1 MIEAIKKHKRIVAA
15 VVILILTAVIE
26 LVCNLPAIRGG
37 YDNLDLT
44 KYITV
49 ENGGGKEKY
58 VISYSSPRK
67 FYIKELK
74 LSGTFPKEYSY
85 TIKTKEYNSFDK
97 ESEEYYSDTVNS
109 WFSDFYTNLNKK
121 VTSIEIT
128 LNKVEDAELTAVSC
142 SNRFEI
148 NKYRV
153 LFFLVAFS
161 LLYCL
166 LFEKKIYKKLEWL
179 FAVYALI
186 FGLLLIF
193 YGQPTKN
200 SWDEQIH
207 FGNAY
212 ALAFGKNVEWTE
224 AAELTKN
231 GQSVICNTKAEFAEL
246 RDYLNEKNHT
256 VVYTEQKE
264 NFIPAYTKL
273 AYIPQAIFLKI
284 GMLLHLSFSQLYA
297 FGKLGNLLL
306 YILIMYYAIHCSKI
320 KKIFLFFWA
329 LMPTALFLASAYTYD
344 TVVFCFT
351 TLGCVLWANAV
362 FDSSEKNRGAQIIL
376 MVLLFVVGCFSKA
389 VYIPLILLVLVLPM
403 LKKEKRNYRW
413 SVWCGIILLLI
424 LVMITFVLPTIT
436 STVARDISFGGDAR
450 GGDTSVVRQMIS
462 MLKHPMSS
470 IKLMLGNIFAFDNFR
485 NLGSDITDKFFFGN
499 LMSLNFAHLGILD
512 DKWSVVLVVETILLL
527 LYRDP
532 EEKGKC
538 LFNLLD
544 KFIIAAS
551 LAGTIVLIWLALY
564 LDFTPV
570 GSEIIAGVQARYY
583 MPLIYL
589 GALCFQNRKIR
600 INWDKQKIQKS
611 AIGVIYILGFV
622 LMYKG
627 VLSGRLL

>member
-49 ENGGGKEKY
+49 ENGGSKEKY

-264 NFIPAYTKL
+264 SLIPAYSSL
-273 AYIPQAIFLKI
+273 AYIPQAILIKI
-284 GMLLHLSFSQLYA
+284 ASILRTSFSLLYA
-297 FGKLGNLLL
+297 IGKIGNLLI
-306 YILIMYYAIHCSKI
+306 YILIM
-320 KKIFLFFWA
+320 FWA
-329 LMPTALFLASAYTYD
+329 IKLAKRKKLFLIFVTLMPTSLFLATSYTYD
-344 TVVFCFT
+344 TVVFCFI
-351 TLGCVLWANAV
+351 TLACVLWVNELYN
-362 FDSSEKNRGAQIIL
+362 EKINIWKTIGMTI
-376 MVLLFVVGCFSKA
+376 LFVVGCFSKA
-389 VYIPLILLVLVLPM
+389 VYIPMILIMLVLPVAFT
-403 LKKEKRNYRW
+403 KKKKSRII
-413 SVWCGIILLLI
+413 VWTMILCI
-424 LVMITFVLPTIT
+424 ACLVMLTFVMPTLT
-436 STVARDISFGGDAR
+436 STMAGDLSFGGDSR
-450 GGDTSVVRQMIS
+450 GGATSVVGQLVS
-462 MLKHPMSS
+462 MVKHPMVS
-470 IKLMLGNIFAFDNFR
+470 IKLMIKSIFELDNFR
-485 NLGSDITDKFFFGN
+485 NLGYPEADNYFFGN
-499 LMSLNFAHLGILD
+499 LMFLNFANLGILT
-512 DKWSVVLVVETILLL
+512 DKWSCVIIVLGSLLL
-527 LYRDP
+527 LTPDQQTIKYKRKLSIMD
-532 EEKGKC
+532 
-538 LFNLLD
+538 N
-544 KFIIAAS
+544 IIIVIAIM
-551 LAGTIVLIWLALY
+551 GTVGFIWLALY
-564 LDFTPV
+564 LSFTPV
-570 GSEIIAGVQARYY
+570 GETYIAGVQARYY
-583 MPLIYL
+583 LPLLYL
-589 GALCFQNRKIR
+589 GALIFNGKR
-600 INWDKQKIQKS
+600 ISLKCDYYKLSRATFIVACCLGTIMIYQCEL
-611 AIGVIYILGFV
+611 IGRFF
-622 LMYKG
+622 
-627 VLSGRLL
+627 